1 MKYSKKFS
9 AAFKEK
15 YGQWALVTG
24 ASSGIGEAFCLHLA
38 TLGLN
43 IILVGRN
50 KRKLYAQSEKLE
62 EEYQIVTE
70 IILADLNDISQ
81 VQNLIH
87 DLRRIPIGLFV
98 GSAGYGTS
106 GLFHQSHLQQEMGM
120 LNVNSMALMML
131 THHFTKAFVN
141 QKRGGIILMGSI
153 VGFQGTPFSSHY
165 AATKAYV
172 QSLAEGLYHELKPMG
187 VDILAAA
194 PGPVHSGFAEVANM
208 EMGNAL
214 RPEDIPAS
222 ALKSLGKRHTV
233 FPGTLT
239 KVLIAGLR
247 TVPRWGKIRIMKLV
261 MSGMTEHQL
270 KTQQTT

>member
-9 AAFKEK
+9 VAFKQK
-15 YGQWALVTG
+15 YGPWALVTG
-24 ASSGIGEAFCLHLA
+24 ASSGIGEAFCHHLA
-38 TLGLN
+38 ALGLN
-43 IILVGRN
+43 IILIGRN

-62 EEYQIVTE
+62 EECQILTE
-70 IILADLNDISQ
+70 IMLTDLTDVSQ

-87 DLRRIPIGLFV
+87 DLKKIPIALFV

-106 GLFHQSHLQQEMGM
+106 GLFHQSPLQQEMGM
-120 LNVNSMALMML
+120 LNVNSMALMMF
-131 THHFTKAFVN
+131 THHFTKAFVK
-141 QKRGGIILMGSI
+141 QKKGGIILMGSI

-172 QSLAEGLYHELKPMG
+172 QTLAEGLYHELKPMG
-187 VDILAAA
+187 VDVLVAA

-214 RPEDIPAS
+214 RPEDIPES
-222 ALKSLGKRHTV
+222 ALKNLGKRHTV

-239 KVLIAGLR
+239 KILIAGLR

-261 MSGMTEHQL
+261 MAGMTKHQNP
-270 KTQQTT
+270 